1 MFAQVPLM
9 VPVSEAA
16 HAWQVPL
23 HAVLQQKLFTQRPLA
38 HCEPVLHGVP
48 LAAPGRQVPDAPGFM
63 HWFGDTQSATDVHAV
78 LHAVLLAQRKPPG
91 QAPDDPA
98 THVPVPLHVAP
109 LVSALPEHAAEPHV
123 VPLGTLL
130 QAEALAAGVQTW
142 QALAGL
148 TWLAAYDTPAMTQ
161 PAPASEPD
169 SGGASAATSATA
181 SLTSTAT
188 TSWTTSLTVTS
199 IAPTSTTVVSGK
211 TSADVSAI
219 VVSPPPSLG
228 AASASTVPS

>member
-1 MFAQVPLM
+1 MFMFAQVPLA

-38 HCEPVLHGVP
+38 HCEPMVQGVP

-91 QAPDDPA
+91 QAPEDPA

-109 LVSALPEHAAEPHV
+109 LISVLPEHAAAPHV
-123 VPLGTLL
+123 VPVGRLL

-142 QALAGL
+142 QALAGS

-169 SGGASAATSATA
+169 SGGASAATS
-181 SLTSTAT
+181 AT

-219 VVSPPPSLG
+219 VVSPPASPG